1 MTLIPKESQGN
12 VAGGKGAKFAKQI
25 ALASGDVTFVDK
37 KPSGALRY
45 APTRPEKD
53 ERLKRPGYTNNVS
66 VLIDM
71 RGQEFQFKAPLGNQ
85 PVSIDLDIAYSVLD
99 RVKSNALKGGQFQP
113 ERPPPDM
120 LGFMLKQ
127 QQKDEALHR
136 LERKELEM
144 LYEGFSPEQVAAMSS
159 EERGR
164 LIRKSQM
171 GSRLDAVLRQAMGE
185 VQHETGEAGLSAGV
199 GHVRLDQGIQTV
211 PALSVPMITHDAG
224 PDAGETDVMGRT
236 RATGAPS
243 QGHVNNRAPATT
255 ASVRPGMTTEGQRP
269 PFLEQIMMR
278 RGRRGAPTEPV
289 YRSDGRLD
297 MRFASSRAAAQGVSR
312 VEEQEGIAA
321 DARAQDPAFRAAER
335 RVAEAVMRA
344 EARRP
349 PAYPFGR

>member
-1 MTLIPKESQGN
+1 MGLIQNQAQGN
-12 VAGGKGAKFAKQI
+12 VATGEGMKFAKQI
-25 ALASGDVTFVDK
+25 QLASGDVNFVAK
-37 KPSGALRY
+37 KPSGAPRY
-45 APTRPEKD
+45 NPTRPEKD
-53 ERLKRPGYTNNVS
+53 ELLHRPGYTNNVS
-66 VLIDM
+66 VLIDL

-85 PVSIDLDIAYSVLD
+85 PVSVDLDIAYSVLD
-99 RVKSNALKGGQFQP
+99 RVKSNALKGGQFLP

-127 QQKDEALHR
+127 QQRDEALIR

-159 EERGR
+159 EERAR

-171 GSRLDAVLRQAMGE
+171 GSRLDAVLREAMGE

-211 PALSVPMITHDAG
+211 PALSVPMIDHRAG
-224 PDAGETDVMGRT
+224 PDAGEADAMGRT

-255 ASVRPGMTTEGQRP
+255 AAVRPGLTTEGQRP
-269 PFLEQIMMR
+269 AFLEPEMLMR
-278 RGRRGAPTEPV
+278 RGRGRRPAPTEPV
-289 YRSDGRLD
+289 YRADGQLD
-297 MRFASSRAAAQGVSR
+297 MRYASSRAAAAQGVSR

-321 DARAQDPAFRAAER
+321 DAREQDQ
-335 RVAEAVMRA
+335 
-344 EARRP
+344 ARRTAQAALRRF
-349 PAYPFGR
+349 AYPFGR